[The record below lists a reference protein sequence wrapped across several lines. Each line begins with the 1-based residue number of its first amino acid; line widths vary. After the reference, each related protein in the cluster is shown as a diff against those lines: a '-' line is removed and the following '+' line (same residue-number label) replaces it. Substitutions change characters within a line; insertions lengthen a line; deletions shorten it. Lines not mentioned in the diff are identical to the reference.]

1 MRAERR
7 RERES
12 NAGFCGSSAHESGS
26 DKLDVAAADFLRELL
41 TNEYGITVLRASR
54 RSSSTQSSTQSQ
66 AASQTGTS
74 AFAQA
79 FSEALGGRADQDKDG
94 LIHLQ
99 EISRYVNQRVQEL
112 TAGKQMPVIER
123 PRGVR
128 SFPLAK
134 PPASDGK
141 PAPNTK

>member
-1 MRAERR
+1 
-7 RERES
+7 
-12 NAGFCGSSAHESGS
+12 
-26 DKLDVAAADFLRELL
+26 
-41 TNEYGITVLRASR
+41 VLRASR
-54 RSSSTQSSTQSQ
+54 RSSQAQPSAQSQ
-66 AASQTGTS
+66 TQSQTGTS

-79 FSEALGGRADQDKDG
+79 FAEAIGGRADQDKDG

-112 TAGKQMPVIER
+112 TGGKQMPVIER

-134 PPASDGK
+134 PQAK
-141 PAPNTK
+141 